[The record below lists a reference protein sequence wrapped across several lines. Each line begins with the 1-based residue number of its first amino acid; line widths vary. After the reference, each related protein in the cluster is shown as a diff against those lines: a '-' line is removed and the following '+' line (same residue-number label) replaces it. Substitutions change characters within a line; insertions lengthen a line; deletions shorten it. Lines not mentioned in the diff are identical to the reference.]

1 MSAPPAVR
9 TPPSASRRG
18 RTWLGRLALR
28 RIRRRGLDPSRL
40 TFLPP
45 AARVP
50 LQRVGVDPVPR
61 LAELRVSGPV
71 HRLDLPFDLSVYLV
85 TGAAEARAVL
95 ADSAGFSTDVRHL
108 FSGTGPATADDVG
121 GLGPTD
127 PPQHTRLRGL
137 VAPDFTRARM
147 QRLEPAVEE
156 TVARALDDLAA
167 AGSPADLVRHVAM
180 PVPMTTICALLG
192 LDRPDEQV
200 VSRLGARRFDA
211 TGGTAGTFGAVS
223 AQRRLLFDA
232 VAAQR
237 RAPGDGLI
245 GRVIRSE
252 GDAVSDAEL
261 AGLADGIV
269 TGGFE
274 TTASMIAL
282 GTLVLLGDPDAAAL
296 VRDGSRRDV
305 ERVVDELL
313 RLLSVVQVAFPRFAR
328 EDRELFG
335 TRLRAGDV
343 VLVSLSGADR
353 DPAWAGAHA
362 DRLDP
367 ARSTRGGH
375 LAFGH
380 GIHRCVGAELAR
392 LELRIVLPA
401 LLRRFPDLA
410 LAVPPDRLAFRRL
423 AFVFGVDALPVTFR
437 GTPGIP

>member
-9 TPPSASRRG
+9 TPPSAAGRG
-18 RTWLGRLALR
+18 RSWLGRLALR

-40 TFLPP
+40 TFLPR

-50 LQRVGVDPVPR
+50 LQRVGVHPVPR

-71 HRLDLPFDLSVYLV
+71 HRLDLPFDLSAHLV

-156 TVARALDDLAA
+156 TVARALDELAA

-180 PVPMTTICALLG
+180 PVPMTTICTLLG
-192 LDRPDEQV
+192 LDGADEQV
-200 VSRLGARRFDA
+200 VSRLGTRRFDA

-223 AQRRLLFDA
+223 AQRRLLVDA

-245 GRVIRSE
+245 GRIIRTE

-282 GTLVLLGDPDAAAL
+282 GTLVLLGDPAAAAL

-328 EDRELFG
+328 EEQELFG

-353 DPAWAGAHA
+353 DPAWAGAHP

-367 ARSTRGGH
+367 ARSTRGAH

-410 LAVPPDRLAFRRL
+410 LAVPPDRLPFRRL
-423 AFVFGVDALPVTFR
+423 AFVFGVDALPVAF
-437 GTPGIP
+437 